1 MGELEYE
8 IDAQKFNN
16 FNDMNFPKT
25 IKEGKRFSNS
35 IGLVTEPIVA
45 IKRILKI
52 PAHKS
57 AELYFIISVAK
68 EKEEL
73 VMNIEK
79 IKNQEAVRNI
89 FEISKA
95 KAIEEA
101 RYLQI
106 KGNELAEYQK
116 LISLLI
122 NPSYVSWYYKNKVKD
137 ANFKKS
143 DLWKFGVSGDF
154 PILMLKLKI

>member
-68 EKEEL
+68 EK
-73 VMNIEK
+73 
-79 IKNQEAVRNI
+79 RR
-89 FEISKA
+89 IS
-95 KAIEEA
+95 
-101 RYLQI
+101 Y
-106 KGNELAEYQK
+106 EYR
-116 LISLLI
+116 
-122 NPSYVSWYYKNKVKD
+122 KNK
-137 ANFKKS
+137 KS
-143 DLWKFGVSGDF
+143 RGCT
-154 PILMLKLKI
+154 